1 MNSRIEQLLQLV
13 KVTWDGDL
21 ISKQAR
27 DALDKECLV
36 TKVRG
41 YTLLTDEGVRV
52 LVQLGLLKE
61 ETPVAA
67 AQGEGQ
73 STAANTGSLKLP
85 SLKDL
90 ESAYEQQS
98 IKDTNH
104 RATEDELVIVRFCHD
119 YMVGQLQASA

>member
-41 YTLLTDEGVRV
+41 FTILTDEGVRV

-61 ETPVAA
+61 ETPLEAV
-67 AQGEGQ
+67 QGEVQ
-73 STAANTGSLKLP
+73 LTAANSDYAAAERVYREWRQWSNISVEKKAFVP
-85 SLKDL
+85 WL
-90 ESAYEQQS
+90 E
-98 IKDTNH
+98 H
-104 RATEDELVIVRFCHD
+104 RLNPPKAADC
-119 YMVGQLQASA
+119 A